1 MTFFLM
7 NLLII
12 SQCLMMIKC
21 WCMGWKQENE
31 NKTVHYRIDVLFH
44 YIAKII
50 IPRTCNK
57 KFELLHQVASHV
69 LVLPHS
75 NASLERLFNVVRKN
89 KSDRRSS
96 LKLDDTLS
104 SILTTKN
111 YNPESLNLCY
121 KSRPDKYL
129 LDSSKK
135 TTIEQFDG
143 YQVAQKVFL
152 P

>member
-1 MTFFLM
+1 MNFCLM

-31 NKTVHYRIDVLFH
+31 NKTVHCRIDVLFH

-50 IPRTCNK
+50 IPRTRNK

-75 NASLERLFNVVRKN
+75 NAGLERLFNVVRRN
-89 KSDRRSS
+89 KSDARSS

-121 KSRPDKYL
+121 KSRPDKDL

-135 TTIEQFDG
+135 TTIEQIDG